1 LPGDSDGGILTG
13 PGHVSLSSLSGS
25 ERDITY
31 LYGIPLHLTEL
42 LHVVFYFNNQANY
55 IVIIQS

>member
-25 ERDITY
+25 ERDIN
-31 LYGIPLHLTEL
+31 LYGIPLPPHRTSPRG
-42 LHVVFYFNNQANY
+42 FYSTIRQ
-55 IVIIQS
+55 II

>member
-13 PGHVSLSSLSGS
+13 PGHVSLSSLCGS

-31 LYGIPLHLTEL
+31 TAYLYHLTQL
-42 LHVVFYFNNQANY
+42 LHVVFISTIRQ
-55 IVIIQS
+55 II